1 MGCIFLLGFMGSG
14 KSTYGAE
21 AAAMLGLPFLDLDTE
36 IERSAGMGIYDIF
49 REKGEA
55 AFREMERD
63 TLRALASRDS
73 SVIATGG
80 GTPCFHGNM
89 DFMNASGLT
98 IYLKADAEILCG
110 RLKGYCQDRPLLAA
124 ADGDGLTGEIR
135 RMLSEREPFYSR
147 ATFTVPSADGISA
160 RSIRDIV
167 NRHRTEL

>member
-1 MGCIFLLGFMGSG
+1 
-14 KSTYGAE
+14 
-21 AAAMLGLPFLDLDTE
+21 
-36 IERSAGMGIYDIF
+36 MGISDIF

-55 AFREMERD
+55 AFRVLERD
-63 TLRALASRDS
+63 TLRALASRGS

-98 IYLKADAEILCG
+98 IYLKADAEVLCG

-147 ATFTVPSADGISA
+147 AMFTVPSADGISA